1 LSRRQPAWRSEPLVT
16 VCDGGLGGGSFGAA
30 RGGLGA
36 RDGGGSVMRVA
47 AANRAAEAAAGIV
60 PGLPLTDARARLPD
74 LRAVPAEGGADMEA
88 LAALGDW
95 CGRWT
100 PWVALDAAGPDAV
113 LGASHGLWLDITG
126 CAHLFGGEMAL
137 LNDMARRLARF
148 GFAARAALADTPGAA
163 WAVARHG
170 AMRHI
175 SARQKEERHSEAQQ
189 GELAKHMS
197 VVAPGKMRAA
207 LAKLPLKG
215 LRLVPAETEGLERL
229 GFRAIGDLYGI
240 PRGALARRFGEGV
253 MHRLDQALG
262 REDEPLSPRRPVA
275 PHRVRQDFA
284 EPISSREAIA
294 ATARRLL
301 DELAG
306 VLEADALG
314 ARRLELALY
323 RGDGKVER
331 IEVGTSAPA
340 RAPSHL
346 MRLLAELLDALDAGF
361 GFDSMALAAS
371 QCQPLAPAQL
381 TIDPQTPTTAPAVVA
396 AAQSLFTQED
406 GDDEVSRLID
416 RLGGRLGFTNV
427 RRLALFPSHMPER
440 AAVSGVASAPAAKGL
455 SNLSTHVSHWP
466 AAKQR
471 PLCLLPRPEAVEA
484 VAMLPDAPPVIFRWR
499 RMVHHVAKAEGPE
512 RIASEWW
519 HAEGAAPLAALL
531 DGEVDSIRDYYRVE
545 DDQGRRFWLYR
556 DAPYRAGMAPGWWL
570 HGLFG

>member
-1 LSRRQPAWRSEPLVT
+1 M
-16 VCDGGLGGGSFGAA
+16 
-30 RGGLGA
+30 RGPLGA

-47 AANRAAEAAAGIV
+47 AASRAAEAAAGIV

-126 CAHLFGGEMAL
+126 CAHLFGGEVAL
-137 LNDMARRLARF
+137 LNDMARRLTRF

-163 WAVARHG
+163 WAVSRHG

-175 SARQKEERHSEAQQ
+175 SARQKDEHPGGAKQ
-189 GELAKHMS
+189 GDLAKHMC
-197 VVAPGKMRAA
+197 VIAPGRTRAA

-215 LRLVPAETEGLERL
+215 LRLAPAEAEGLERL

-275 PHRVRQDFA
+275 SHRVRQDFA
-284 EPISSREAIA
+284 EPISSREAVA

-340 RAPSHL
+340 REPSHL
-346 MRLLAELLDALDAGF
+346 MRLLAEPLDALDAGF

-371 QCQPLAPAQL
+371 LCQALAPAQL
-381 TIDPQTPTTAPAVVA
+381 ALDPQLPATPSPATPSPVTGAEAP
-396 AAQSLFTQED
+396 SLFAQED
-406 GDDEVSRLID
+406 GDSEVARLID
-416 RLGGRLGFTNV
+416 RLGGRLGLANV

-440 AAVSGVASAPAAKGL
+440 AVVSGVAAAPTPERRSKP
-455 SNLSTHVSHWP
+455 STSHELPAQVSHWP

-499 RMVHHVAKAEGPE
+499 RMVHHVVKAEGPE

-519 HAEGAAPLAALL
+519 HAEGAAPLG
-531 DGEVDSIRDYYRVE
+531 GEADSIRDYYRVE
-545 DDQGRRFWLYR
+545 DDRGRRFWLYR

>member
-1 LSRRQPAWRSEPLVT
+1 
-16 VCDGGLGGGSFGAA
+16 
-30 RGGLGA
+30 
-36 RDGGGSVMRVA
+36 MRVA

-126 CAHLFGGEMAL
+126 CAHLFGGEVAL
-137 LNDMARRLARF
+137 LNDVARRLARF

-163 WAVARHG
+163 WAIAHHGAMRHVGARHSDMHHGAMRHVGARQSNTHHG

-175 SARQKEERHSEAQQ
+175 SARQKDERLGEAKQE
-189 GELAKHMS
+189 ELAKHMC
-197 VVAPGKMRAA
+197 VVAPGRTRAA
-207 LAKLPLKG
+207 LAKLPLKS
-215 LRLVPAETEGLERL
+215 LRLAQAEVEGLERL

-240 PRGALARRFGEGV
+240 PRGALARRSGEGV

-262 REDEPLSPRRPVA
+262 REDEPLSPRRPVV

-294 ATARRLL
+294 ATVRRLL
-301 DELAG
+301 DELAD

-331 IEVGTSAPA
+331 IEVATSAPV
-340 RAPSHL
+340 REPSHL
-346 MRLLAELLDALDAGF
+346 IRLLAEPLDALDAGF

-371 QCQPLAPAQL
+371 LCQALAPAQL
-381 TIDPQTPTTAPAVVA
+381 ALDPQFPATPSPATPSPVTGA
-396 AAQSLFTQED
+396 EAQSLFAQED
-406 GDDEVSRLID
+406 GDNEVARLID
-416 RLGGRLGFTNV
+416 RLGGRLGLDNV

-440 AAVSGVASAPAAKGL
+440 AVVSGVAAAPTLEQRAKP
-455 SNLSTHVSHWP
+455 STSHELLAQASHWP
-466 AAKQR
+466 AGRQR

-499 RMVHHVAKAEGPE
+499 RMVHHVVKAEGPE

-519 HAEGAAPLAALL
+519 HAEGAAPLG
-531 DGEVDSIRDYYRVE
+531 GEADSIRDYYRVE

>member
-1 LSRRQPAWRSEPLVT
+1 
-16 VCDGGLGGGSFGAA
+16 
-30 RGGLGA
+30 
-36 RDGGGSVMRVA
+36 MRVA
-47 AANRAAEAAAGIV
+47 AANRVAEAEAGIV
-60 PGLPLTDARARLPD
+60 PGFPLIDARARLLD

-100 PWVALDAAGPDAV
+100 PWVTLDAAGPDTV
-113 LGASHGLWLDITG
+113 LGASHGLWLDVTG

-137 LNDMARRLARF
+137 LNDIALRLARF

-163 WAVARHG
+163 WAVAHHG
-170 AMRHI
+170 AMRHVG
-175 SARQKEERHSEAQQ
+175 AQQ
-189 GELAKHMS
+189 GEIAKHMC
-197 VVAPGKMRAA
+197 VVAPGKIRAA

-215 LRLVPAETEGLERL
+215 LRLAPAEAEGLERL
-229 GFRAIGDLYGI
+229 GFRAIGDLYDI

-253 MHRLDQALG
+253 VHRLDQALG
-262 REDEPLSPRRPVA
+262 REDEPLSPRRSVV

-284 EPISSREAIA
+284 EPISSCEAIA

-331 IEVGTSAPA
+331 IEVNTSAPA
-340 RAPSHL
+340 REPSHL
-346 MRLLAELLDALDAGF
+346 MRLLAKPLDALDAGF
-361 GFDSMALAAS
+361 GFDGMTLEAS
-371 QCQPLAPAQL
+371 LCQLFAPAQL
-381 TIDPQTPTTAPAVVA
+381 TIDPQPLSQVSTTVA
-396 AAQSLFTQED
+396 TVQNFFTQED
-406 GDDEVSRLID
+406 GDGEVSRLID
-416 RLGGRLGFTNV
+416 RLGGRLGLTNV
-427 RRLALFPSHMPER
+427 RRLAIFPSHMPER
-440 AAVSGVASAPAAKGL
+440 AAVSGVASAPVAKE
-455 SNLSTHVSHWP
+455 SSDLSTQVSHWP

-471 PLCLLPRPEAVEA
+471 PLCLLPRPEVIEA

-519 HAEGAAPLAALL
+519 QAEGAAPLG
-531 DGEVDSIRDYYRVE
+531 GEADSIRDYYRVE
-545 DDQGRRFWLYR
+545 DGQGRRFWLYR
-556 DAPYRAGMAPGWWL
+556 DAPYRVGMAPGWWL

>member
-1 LSRRQPAWRSEPLVT
+1 MH
-16 VCDGGLGGGSFGAA
+16 GGSLTAA
-30 RGGLGA
+30 RGPLGA

-113 LGASHGLWLDITG
+113 FGAGHGLWLDITG
-126 CAHLFGGEMAL
+126 CAHLFGGEAEML
-137 LNDMARRLARF
+137 SDMTRRLARF

-170 AMRHI
+170 AVCHGG
-175 SARQKEERHSEAQQ
+175 K
-189 GELAKHMS
+189 KHGQ
-197 VVAPGKMRAA
+197 VVAPGKTRAA

-215 LRLVPAETEGLERL
+215 LRLATVEADGLERL

-284 EPISSREAIA
+284 EPIASREAIA
-294 ATARRLL
+294 ATVRRLL
-301 DELAG
+301 GELAG
-306 VLEADALG
+306 VLEADAEG
-314 ARRLELALY
+314 ARRLELILY

-331 IEVGTSAPA
+331 IAVGTSAPA
-340 RAPSHL
+340 REPSHL
-346 MRLLAELLDALDAGF
+346 MRLLAEPLDALDAGF
-361 GFDSMALAAS
+361 GFDSVVLAAS
-371 QCQPLAPAQL
+371 LCQPLAPAQL
-381 TIDPQTPTTAPAVVA
+381 ALDPQSPAA
-396 AAQSLFTQED
+396 GAETQNLFARED
-406 GDDEVSRLID
+406 GDTEVARLID
-416 RLGGRLGFTNV
+416 RLGGRLGLANV
-427 RRLALFPSHMPER
+427 RSLALFPSHMPER
-440 AAVSGVASAPAAKGL
+440 AVVSGVAAASTPQEPSAQL
-455 SNLSTHVSHWP
+455 SSHWP

-484 VAMLPDAPPVIFRWR
+484 VAMLPDAPPVMFRWR
-499 RMVHHVAKAEGPE
+499 RMVHRVTKAEGPE
-512 RIASEWW
+512 RIAVEWW
-519 HAEGAAPLAALL
+519 HAEGVAPLG
-531 DGEVDSIRDYYRVE
+531 GEADSIRDYYRVE
-545 DDQGRRFWLYR
+545 DDRGRRFWLYR
-556 DAPYRAGMAPGWWL
+556 DAVYRAGMPPGWWL
-570 HGLFG
+570 HGLFA

>member
-1 LSRRQPAWRSEPLVT
+1 
-16 VCDGGLGGGSFGAA
+16 
-30 RGGLGA
+30 
-36 RDGGGSVMRVA
+36 MRVA
-47 AANRAAEAAAGIV
+47 AANWAAEAAAGIV

-88 LAALGDW
+88 LAALADW

-100 PWVALDAAGPDAV
+100 PWVALDAAGAGAV
-113 LGASHGLWLDITG
+113 LGVGHGLWLDITG
-126 CAHLFGGEMAL
+126 CAHLFGGEAAL

-163 WAVARHG
+163 WAVAHYG
-170 AMRHI
+170 AAKREH
-175 SARQKEERHSEAQQ
+175 
-189 GELAKHMS
+189 AKHGH

-215 LRLVPAETEGLERL
+215 LRLASAETEGLERL

-240 PRGALARRFGEGV
+240 PRGALARRFSEGV

-262 REDEPLSPRRPVA
+262 RKDEPLSPRRPVA
-275 PHRVRQDFA
+275 SHRVRQDFA

-306 VLEADALG
+306 VLEADSQG
-314 ARRLELALY
+314 ARRLELILY

-331 IEVGTSAPA
+331 IEIDTSAPA
-340 RAPSHL
+340 REPSHL
-346 MRLLAELLDALDAGF
+346 MHLLVEPLDALDAGF
-361 GFDSMALAAS
+361 GFDSVALAAS
-371 QCQPLAPAQL
+371 LCQPLAPTQL
-381 TIDPQTPTTAPAVVA
+381 ALDPQPSATASPAA
-396 AAQSLFTQED
+396 DADAQNLFMQED

-416 RLGGRLGFTNV
+416 RLGGRLGLANV
-427 RRLALFPSHMPER
+427 RCLALFPSHMPER
-440 AAVSGVASAPAAKGL
+440 AAVSGVAVAPITKRPSHPSAQ
-455 SNLSTHVSHWP
+455 VSHWP

-499 RMVHHVAKAEGPE
+499 RMVYRVTKAEGPE
-512 RIASEWW
+512 RIAAEWW
-519 HAEGAAPLAALL
+519 HAEGAAPLG
-531 DGEVDSIRDYYRVE
+531 GEADSIRDYYRVE
-545 DDQGRRFWLYR
+545 DEQGRRFWLYR
-556 DAPYRAGMAPGWWL
+556 DAAYHADTSPDWWL

>member
-1 LSRRQPAWRSEPLVT
+1 
-16 VCDGGLGGGSFGAA
+16 
-30 RGGLGA
+30 
-36 RDGGGSVMRVA
+36 MRVA
-47 AANRAAEAAAGIV
+47 AANRSAEAAAGIV
-60 PGLPLTDARARLPD
+60 PGLPLTDARARLLD

-113 LGASHGLWLDITG
+113 LGASHGLWLDISG
-126 CAHLFGGEMAL
+126 CAHLLGGENAL

-163 WAVARHG
+163 WAVAHHG
-170 AMRHI
+170 AMRHVG
-175 SARQKEERHSEAQQ
+175 AQQ
-189 GELAKHMS
+189 GEIAKHMC

-215 LRLVPAETEGLERL
+215 LRLAPAEAEGLERL

-294 ATARRLL
+294 AMARRLL

-331 IEVGTSAPA
+331 IEVGTSAPV
-340 RAPSHL
+340 REPSHL
-346 MRLLAELLDALDAGF
+346 MRLLAEPLDALDAGF

-371 QCQPLAPAQL
+371 LCQLLAPAQL
-381 TIDPQTPTTAPAVVA
+381 TIDPQPPSPVSATVA
-396 AAQSLFTQED
+396 AAQNLFTQED
-406 GDDEVSRLID
+406 GDGEVSRLID
-416 RLGGRLGFTNV
+416 RLGGRLGLTNV

-440 AAVSGVASAPAAKGL
+440 AAVSGVASAPVAKGP
-455 SNLSTHVSHWP
+455 SNLFTQVSHWP

-484 VAMLPDAPPVIFRWR
+484 VAMLLDAPPVIFRWR
-499 RMVHHVAKAEGPE
+499 RMVHHVTKAEGPE

-519 HAEGAAPLAALL
+519 HAEGAAPLG
-531 DGEVDSIRDYYRVE
+531 GEADSIRDYYRVE